1 MKFKT
6 VIITKKKILA
16 AAVLIAVISASAAVI
31 CAYNGKTEE
40 TFFQTDTC
48 NSILAEGLPSADE
61 KKFSL
66 KEAVDKVLGFNMD
79 EPETIAAHE
88 LPYVEKKDNE
98 EEKTEESTE
107 AVAAPPAPTPV
118 TTPQAVALPDKNAI
132 YNSSGMEIRNA
143 TSYSVS
149 ADKLCAEPLPFGVD
163 LNAVQILVMHTHTT
177 ECYNGDAMSGETERN
192 VEETKNV
199 VAVGNAMCAVFEEYG
214 IKAVHDT
221 TVHDYPSY
229 QGAYTRA
236 LSTISAN
243 MKKYPDIKIVLDI
256 HRDAFVYPDGSKL
269 KVTCTQNGISTAKVM
284 LVAGTDSMGLS
295 HPNWRGNLNFAA
307 KIQNAANIMYPGL
320 MRPIDLRRERF
331 NMHMSPGSLLLEVGS
346 NGNTLTEAI
355 EGGTAAARAIAA
367 VITNS

>member
-6 VIITKKKILA
+6 VIITKKKILT

-31 CAYNGKTEE
+31 CVHSGKTEE
-40 TFFQTDTC
+40 TFSRADIC

-66 KEAVDKVLGFNMD
+66 KETVDKALGFNMD

-88 LPYVEKKDNE
+88 LPYVEKKE

-107 AVAAPPAPTPV
+107 VVAETPAPAPV
-118 TTPQAVALPDKNAI
+118 TTPETVALPDKNAI
-132 YNSSGMEIRNA
+132 YTSSGMEIRNA
-143 TSYSVS
+143 TSYSVN
-149 ADKLCAEPLPFGVD
+149 ADKLCAEPLPFAVD

-243 MKKYPDIKIVLDI
+243 VKKYPDIKIVLDI

-269 KVTCTQNGISTAKVM
+269 KVTCTQNGTSTAKVM

-367 VITNS
+367 VIINS